1 MALAL
6 GIGANTA
13 IFSLV
18 NAVLLRPLPFRD
30 AERLVWIWSTRTD
43 RDKAFFSI
51 PDYLDYRERNR
62 TVEELAA
69 FANWG
74 ANLTDAGEPERVQ
87 GVRVT
92 ANAFRVLDVAA
103 AAGRT
108 LGPEDGKTDAARV
121 VVISY
126 GLWQRRFGGM
136 RALVGKSIRLNGA
149 EYTVVGVL
157 PPEFVFPNA
166 DAEIAVPLVPETDP
180 RRTERESNF
189 LRAFARLKPNVT
201 REQAAEDF
209 ARINEELREQ
219 YGGEYAKKTAPR
231 VLFLQDELVGDY
243 RKSLLMLCGAVGL
256 VLLIA
261 CANLANMLLARASGR
276 SREMAIRA
284 ALGATRLRLAMQML
298 TESLMLALM
307 GGTLGLLLAW
317 WGVHFLIKLGPADLP
332 RAREVLIDGRVLA
345 FTILATLVAGLV
357 FGLTPALASSKM
369 DLNEELKGAG
379 TSTSDTRPRR
389 RRTRSLL
396 VVSEIALSLVLL
408 IGAGLF
414 IKSFARLSK
423 VSPGFEPQNVLAL
436 RLSLPPARY
445 TKPEHIQGFYE
456 KLTPRISAI
465 EGVEAVGAAS
475 VLPLSGSNVRAD
487 FTIAGRP
494 PFKPG
499 DVPAAQNRWV
509 TAGYFRLMRIPI
521 LKGREFNEH
530 DTAQTPGVVVI
541 DQATARRFWPDTDPI
556 GARIKIDDGAP
567 APPREVEIVGVAAEV
582 KHNNLQDEPTLTVY
596 APIAQ
601 VPAGTTSFL
610 ANNMSLVV
618 RTSGDP
624 NAVATAVRRE
634 VLNTDNEVAT
644 SNVKTMEQFL
654 SAALGARRFN
664 LLLLTLFA
672 SVALVLAATGIYAV
686 VSYSVAQRTKEIGV
700 RMALGAQRRDV
711 LRMIVGQ
718 GLKLTLAGVV
728 VGLAG
733 AFVFTRAVSSLLFG
747 VGATDPVVFILMP
760 LVLTLV
766 ALLASLIPARRATK
780 VDPLVA
786 LRSE

>member
-1 MALAL
+1 MWQDIRYSWRVLVKTRRFTIAAVVALAL

-74 ANLTDAGEPERVQ
+74 ANLTGAGEPERVQ

-126 GLWQRRFGGM
+126 GLWQRRFGGD

-157 PPEFVFPNA
+157 PLAFVFPNA
-166 DAEIAVPLVPETDP
+166 DAEMAVPLVPETDP

-189 LRAFARLKPNVT
+189 LRAFARLKPGVT

-209 ARINEELREQ
+209 ARINQELREQ

-231 VLFLQDELVGDY
+231 VLLLQDELVGDY

-284 ALGATRLRLAMQML
+284 ALGATRLRLAMQLL

-345 FTILATLVAGLV
+345 FTILATLLAGLV
-357 FGLTPALASSKM
+357 FGLTPALASSK
-369 DLNEELKGAG
+369 
-379 TSTSDTRPRR
+379 
-389 RRTRSLL
+389 
-396 VVSEIALSLVLL
+396 
-408 IGAGLF
+408 IG
-414 IKSFARLSK
+414 
-423 VSPGFEPQNVLAL
+423 
-436 RLSLPPARY
+436 
-445 TKPEHIQGFYE
+445 
-456 KLTPRISAI
+456 
-465 EGVEAVGAAS
+465 
-475 VLPLSGSNVRAD
+475 RAH
-487 FTIAGRP
+487 
-494 PFKPG
+494 
-499 DVPAAQNRWV
+499 V
-509 TAGYFRLMRIPI
+509 
-521 LKGREFNEH
+521 
-530 DTAQTPGVVVI
+530 
-541 DQATARRFWPDTDPI
+541 
-556 GARIKIDDGAP
+556 
-567 APPREVEIVGVAAEV
+567 
-582 KHNNLQDEPTLTVY
+582 
-596 APIAQ
+596 
-601 VPAGTTSFL
+601 
-610 ANNMSLVV
+610 
-618 RTSGDP
+618 
-624 NAVATAVRRE
+624 
-634 VLNTDNEVAT
+634 
-644 SNVKTMEQFL
+644 
-654 SAALGARRFN
+654 
-664 LLLLTLFA
+664 
-672 SVALVLAATGIYAV
+672 
-686 VSYSVAQRTKEIGV
+686 
-700 RMALGAQRRDV
+700 
-711 LRMIVGQ
+711 
-718 GLKLTLAGVV
+718 
-728 VGLAG
+728 
-733 AFVFTRAVSSLLFG
+733 
-747 VGATDPVVFILMP
+747 
-760 LVLTLV
+760 
-766 ALLASLIPARRATK
+766 
-780 VDPLVA
+780 
-786 LRSE
+786 